1 MPLASAGRRAR
12 AHRSRRHA
20 DDVVFKALA
29 DPTRREILGLLR
41 GGQRSVGEIAGN
53 FRISRPAVSKHLRM
67 LRDAGL
73 VHDRAEG
80 TSTMCS
86 LNPAPLRQVET
97 WLSDY
102 TAFWT
107 HNLAALKAHVEKST

>member
-1 MPLASAGRRAR
+1 MPLAAAGRRTRAR
-12 AHRSRRHA
+12 RSPRR
-20 DDVVFKALA
+20 DGDVVFKALA

-41 GGQRSVGEIAGN
+41 GGPSSVGEIAGN
-53 FRISRPAVSKHLRM
+53 FRISRPAVSKHLRL

-73 VHDRAEG
+73 VRDRAEG

-86 LNPAPLRQVET
+86 LNPAPLRHIET
-97 WLSDY
+97 WLRDY
-102 TAFWT
+102 TDFWA